1 MKTVDNAKIAE
12 LLKEAAA
19 SPRRRTHF
27 NLHEST
33 DDPTNRLL
41 VVCQPDTVIAP
52 HRHMTKWELFTILEG
67 KIAAYTY
74 DDGGNV
80 QEKVI
85 LGEDAKIVEIPAA
98 VWHNFVALTPA
109 CAMEVKY
116 GPYAPLTAEERAPFS
131 GVLPE

>member
-41 VVCQPDTVIAP
+41 VVCQPDTL
-52 HRHMTKWELFTILEG
+52 R
-67 KIAAYTY
+67 
-74 DDGGNV
+74 
-80 QEKVI
+80 
-85 LGEDAKIVEIPAA
+85 
-98 VWHNFVALTPA
+98 
-109 CAMEVKY
+109 
-116 GPYAPLTAEERAPFS
+116 TAT
-131 GVLPE
+131 